1 MHNPEQKKT
10 ERQAGDARRS
20 VLLYNV
26 IGMNITQQE
35 HYISIQQ
42 GCQQLK
48 MNICGSQEFSAE
60 KSEFYRQVSDQL
72 GRLDY
77 RKLYEA
83 YSGRIRKSQVEP
95 RILFEII
102 VCAYM
107 KGVYSSRKI
116 EELCR
121 ENIQFILLLDG
132 HEAPDHCTI
141 ARFRSGEDT
150 APAIEDLFYQYAAL
164 LEKDGMTDHEEVF
177 VDGTKIESKAN
188 RYTFVW
194 RKTVEREL
202 KKIRGKAKEL
212 LGLTEGYAT
221 KGKLEEKVRE
231 LGKEIEEKDLHVEKG
246 RGHRKPEI
254 IRMRECLHSLFERWN
269 AYEQKLKTLGN
280 DRNSFSKTDPD
291 ATFMHMKDDHMKNG
305 QLKPGYNVQFA
316 VNSEFITGI
325 GVFSNRTDYDTLPP
339 MLETMEKWHGK
350 RYQRAVADSGYESLR
365 NYRFLSEKG
374 IVAYIKPNNYESSR
388 TRKFKAQI
396 GRSENMAYYQPGDY
410 YVCKNGRIL
419 PCIGESTERS
429 KDGSE
434 KKVQRYRCEDCS
446 GCPYRAQC
454 CKAKDPERQKE
465 LVICREFADFRQA
478 SLERITTEEGKLLRV
493 NRSIQAEGAFGQL
506 KHNRRFVRFLTA
518 GTLKVSSELYFLGLS
533 QNILKWISKCN
544 AKEKKPHLLSPK
556 KMLKF

>member
-1 MHNPEQKKT
+1 
-10 ERQAGDARRS
+10 
-20 VLLYNV
+20 
-26 IGMNITQQE
+26 
-35 HYISIQQ
+35 
-42 GCQQLK
+42 

-434 KKVQRYRCEDCS
+434 KKVQRYRCEDCT

-454 CKAKDPERQKE
+454 CKAKDPEKQKE

-556 KMLKF
+556 KLLKF

>member
-1 MHNPEQKKT
+1 M
-10 ERQAGDARRS
+10 
-20 VLLYNV
+20 
-26 IGMNITQQE
+26 
-35 HYISIQQ
+35 
-42 GCQQLK
+42 
-48 MNICGSQEFSAE
+48 
-60 KSEFYRQVSDQL
+60 
-72 GRLDY
+72 
-77 RKLYEA
+77 
-83 YSGRIRKSQVEP
+83 
-95 RILFEII
+95 
-102 VCAYM
+102 
-107 KGVYSSRKI
+107 
-116 EELCR
+116 
-121 ENIQFILLLDG
+121 
-132 HEAPDHCTI
+132 
-141 ARFRSGEDT
+141 
-150 APAIEDLFYQYAAL
+150 
-164 LEKDGMTDHEEVF
+164 
-177 VDGTKIESKAN
+177 
-188 RYTFVW
+188 
-194 RKTVEREL
+194 
-202 KKIRGKAKEL
+202 
-212 LGLTEGYAT
+212 
-221 KGKLEEKVRE
+221 
-231 LGKEIEEKDLHVEKG
+231 
-246 RGHRKPEI
+246 
-254 IRMRECLHSLFERWN
+254 
-269 AYEQKLKTLGN
+269 
-280 DRNSFSKTDPD
+280 
-291 ATFMHMKDDHMKNG
+291 
-305 QLKPGYNVQFA
+305 QFA